1 MPLSIS
7 ILCCKEGSMILIN
20 KVEKQEEILQV
31 LSDLASET
39 QRQEKRL
46 MRLQSDFES
55 EYSPS
60 NL

>member
-1 MPLSIS
+1 
-7 ILCCKEGSMILIN
+7 MIIIN

-60 NL
+60 NI

>member
-1 MPLSIS
+1 
-7 ILCCKEGSMILIN
+7 MILIN